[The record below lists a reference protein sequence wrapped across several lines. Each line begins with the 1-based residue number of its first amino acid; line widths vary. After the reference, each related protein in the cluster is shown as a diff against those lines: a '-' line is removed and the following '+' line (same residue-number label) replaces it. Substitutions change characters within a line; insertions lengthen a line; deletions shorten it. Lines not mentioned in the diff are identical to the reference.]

1 MISLLNIKKLG
12 NTKPNVKF
20 QIKIFQGIVD
30 IHITNVKTFKSFHLT
45 VKQRINSKLTSKS
58 WMEIYSKSKIIY
70 RLTNA

>member
-45 VKQRINSKLTSKS
+45 VK
-58 WMEIYSKSKIIY
+58 
-70 RLTNA
+70 